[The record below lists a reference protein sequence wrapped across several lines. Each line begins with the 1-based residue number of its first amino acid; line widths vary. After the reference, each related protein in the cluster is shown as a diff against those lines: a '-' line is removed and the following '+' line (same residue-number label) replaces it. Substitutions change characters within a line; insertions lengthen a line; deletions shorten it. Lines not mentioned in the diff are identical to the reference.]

1 MNAARTPLALLALAL
16 ALAWLPSKAPAADLA
31 KVEVFPAEVELSTA
45 RDRQGL
51 VVQATYADGIT
62 RDVTARAAFA
72 LADPTLARL
81 DGSTLRPLAD
91 GKTTLSVAFEG
102 RSVAV
107 PVAVARAQ
115 DSPPLSFRLDVM
127 PVFMRAGC
135 NTGSCH
141 GAARGKDGFR
151 LSLFGFDPDGDHFRL
166 TREMVGRRVN
176 LAVADDSTLLE
187 KSIGAVPHTGG
198 KRMEKGDE
206 LYSTLRSWID
216 GGVAKDDV
224 ARLPKV
230 TAVEIFPRIAV
241 LDGEKETQQMIVRA
255 RYSDGTDRDVTSLAV
270 FLTNNETSAAIT
282 PTGLVTAGSRG
293 EAFVMARFETHTVG
307 SQVLV
312 LPRGLD
318 FAYPSE
324 AEANYIDG
332 LIAAKLRKLRVAPSE
347 LCTDEVFAR
356 RAYLDVIGLPP
367 TVDEL
372 RRFLDSAEGDRRAKL
387 VDELLGRKEFSEL
400 WVNKWAELLQVKS
413 SQTVSYKA
421 MFLYYNWL
429 VEKLGKDTPMDEM
442 VRDLLGANGGTFQNP
457 STNFYQATNVT
468 LELAENVAQVFMGM
482 RIQCAQCHNHPF
494 DRWTQDDYYGF
505 TSFFSQV
512 GRKQGE
518 DQRETIIFNSGGGEV
533 KHPVANKPL
542 PPKFLGGEAP
552 PTAGKD
558 RRVIL
563 AEWLASPRN
572 PWFATSFANRVWAHF
587 FGVGIV
593 EPVDDFRVSNPPTNP
608 ELLEALGKRFTD
620 SKYDLKGLVR
630 DICNSRTYQ
639 RSTRR
644 NPTNESDERNFAHA
658 NLRRIKGENLLDA
671 ISLVT
676 DTKDKFKGLP
686 LGARATQIADGSTS
700 TYFLTTFGR
709 ATRET
714 VCSCEVKM
722 EPTLSQALH
731 LLNGDTV
738 NGKIQKGG
746 VIARLIATRKFPE
759 ERIAELYLRAL
770 GRMPSPAELAKL
782 LPLFGEGSN
791 PEQSLGDLFW
801 ALLNS
806 REFLFNH

>member
-1 MNAARTPLALLALAL
+1 MNAASTLLAFLALGGSASTTRAEGV
-16 ALAWLPSKAPAADLA
+16 AALA
-31 KVEVFPAEVELSTA
+31 KVEVFPGEVQLTTA
-45 RDRQGL
+45 RDRQSL

-62 RDVTARAAFA
+62 RDVTARATITP
-72 LADPTLARL
+72 ADPAPVRVDRATVYPVADGETTLA
-81 DGSTLRPLAD
+81 
-91 GKTTLSVAFEG
+91 VAFEG
-102 RSVAV
+102 RTI
-107 PVAVARAQ
+107 PVAVKVARAAER
-115 DSPPLSFRLDVM
+115 PPLSFRLDVM
-127 PVFMRAGC
+127 PVFMKAGC

-176 LAVADDSTLLE
+176 LAVPDDSTLLE

-206 LYSTLRSWID
+206 LYSTLRGWVD
-216 GGVAKDDV
+216 AGVPVDDV

-230 TAVEIFPRIAV
+230 VGVELYPRKAV
-241 LDGEKETQQMIVRA
+241 LDGEKETQQMTVRA
-255 RYSDGTDRDVTSLAV
+255 RYSDGTDRDVTSLTV

-282 PTGLVTAGSRG
+282 PGGLVTAGARG
-293 EAFVMARFETHTVG
+293 EAFVMARFETQTVG

-312 LPRGLD
+312 LPKGLKFD
-318 FAYPSE
+318 DPAEP
-324 AEANYIDG
+324 EANTIDG
-332 LIAAKLRKLRVAPSE
+332 LVAAKLRKLRIGPSE
-347 LCTDEVFAR
+347 LCTDEVFVR

-367 TVDEL
+367 TVDEYG
-372 RRFLDSAEGDRRAKL
+372 RFMDTAGPDKRAKL

-400 WVNKWAELLQVKS
+400 WVNKWAEILQVKS
-413 SQTVSYKA
+413 STQVSYKA

-429 VEKLGKDTPMDEM
+429 VERLGKDTPMDEM
-442 VRDLLGANGGTFQNP
+442 VRDLLGASGGTFKSP
-457 STNFYQATNVT
+457 STNFYQATNMT
-468 LELAENVAQVFMGM
+468 LEMTENVAQVFMGM

-505 TSFFSQV
+505 AAFFAQV
-512 GRKQGE
+512 GRKQAE

-533 KHPVANKPL
+533 SHPVGNRRMA
-542 PPKFLGGEAP
+542 PKFLGGPAP
-552 PTAGKD
+552 EVKGKD
-558 RRVIL
+558 RRVVL
-563 AEWLASPRN
+563 AKWLASPEN

-587 FGVGIV
+587 FGIGIV

-608 ELLEALGKRFTD
+608 ELLEELGRRFTD
-620 SKYDLKGLVR
+620 SRYDLKGLVR
-630 DICNSRTYQ
+630 DICNSRAYQ

-644 NPTNESDERNFAHA
+644 NPSNEADERNFAHA
-658 NLRRIKGENLLDA
+658 NLRRIKAENLLDA

-738 NGKIQKGG
+738 NGKIGQGG
-746 VIARLIATRKFPE
+746 VIKRLIATRKFPE
-759 ERIAELYLRAL
+759 ERVVELYLRSL
-770 GRMPSPAELAKL
+770 SRMPTRAELDKL
-782 LPLFGEGSN
+782 LPAFAEGAN
-791 PEQSLGDLFW
+791 PEQALGDLFW

>member
-1 MNAARTPLALLALAL
+1 MIAARTLLAFLAFGACSPLL
-16 ALAWLPSKAPAADLA
+16 AGDAALT
-31 KVEVFPAEVELSTA
+31 KVEVFPNEVNLSTA
-45 RDRQGL
+45 RDRQSL
-51 VVQATYADGIT
+51 VVQATFADGIT
-62 RDVTARAAFA
+62 RDVTAEAVLTPANPA
-72 LADPTLARL
+72 LVRRDGFVLHPVL
-81 DGSTLRPLAD
+81 DGE
-91 GKTTLSVAFEG
+91 TTLDVAFG
-102 RSVAV
+102 GQTVKV
-107 PVAVARAQ
+107 PVKVAQATAV
-115 DSPPLSFRLDVM
+115 PPLSFRLDVM

-151 LSLFGFDPDGDHFRL
+151 ISLFGFDPEGDHFRL
-166 TREMVGRRVN
+166 TREMVGRRIN
-176 LAVADDSTLLE
+176 LAVPDDSTMLE
-187 KSIGAVPHTGG
+187 KSIGAVNHTGG

-206 LYSTLRSWID
+206 LYTTLKSWIEA
-216 GGVAKDDV
+216 GVPNDDV
-224 ARLPKV
+224 TKLPKV
-230 TAVEIFPRIAV
+230 VSVELYPRQAV
-241 LDGEKETQQMIVRA
+241 LDGEKATQQMTVRA
-255 RYSDGTDRDVTSLAV
+255 KYSDGTDRDVTSLAV

-282 PTGLVTAGSRG
+282 PNGLVTAGARG

-312 LPRGLD
+312 LPKGLK
-318 FAYPSE
+318 FEYPAE
-324 AEANYIDG
+324 AEVNYVDA
-332 LIAAKLRKLRVAPSE
+332 LVAAKLKKLRISPSE
-347 LCTDEVFAR
+347 LCNDEIFLR
-356 RAYLDVIGLPP
+356 RAYLDVIGVPP
-367 TVDEL
+367 TVEEYG
-372 RRFLDSAEGDRRAKL
+372 RFMTSTDLDKRAKL

-400 WVNKWAELLQVKS
+400 WVNKWAEVLQVKS
-413 SQTVSYKA
+413 SQQVSYKA

-429 VEKLGKDTPMDEM
+429 VEKLSKNTPMDQM
-442 VRDLLGANGGTFQNP
+442 VQELLGANGGTFKNP

-468 LELAENVAQVFMGM
+468 LEMTENVAQVFMGM

-505 TSFFSQV
+505 AAFFSQI
-512 GRKQGE
+512 GRKQAE

-533 KHPVANKPL
+533 NHPVGNRRMA
-542 PPKFLGGEAP
+542 PKFLGGAAP
-552 PTAGKD
+552 DTSGKD

-563 AEWLASPRN
+563 AKWLASPEN

-587 FGVGIV
+587 FGSGIV
-593 EPVDDFRVSNPPTNP
+593 EPVDDFRVSNPATNP
-608 ELLEALGKRFTD
+608 ELLAELGKRFTD
-620 SKYDLKGLVR
+620 SKYDLKSLVR

-639 RSTRR
+639 RSTQR
-644 NPTNESDERNFAHA
+644 NESNLTDERNFAHA
-658 NLRRIKGENLLDA
+658 NLRRIKAENLLDT

-731 LLNGDTV
+731 LLNGNTT
-738 NGKIQKGG
+738 NQKIQQGG
-746 VIARLIATRKFPE
+746 VVKKLIETRKFPE
-759 ERIAELYLRAL
+759 ERVVELYLRTL
-770 GRMPSPAELAKL
+770 SRMPTRTELDNLMPA
-782 LPLFGEGSN
+782 FGEGSN
-791 PEQSLGDLFW
+791 QEQAIGDLFW